1 MGDRRNDMK
10 NMKKRGRP
18 RGVRTSQK
26 EKPFKSVHILIESS
40 DGKGI
45 SAKVFKQQAV

>member
-1 MGDRRNDMK
+1 MENK
-10 NMKKRGRP
+10 KKRGRP
-18 RGVRTSQK
+18 RGTRTPKK
-26 EKPFKSVHILIESS
+26 EKPLKSVSILIESS